1 MLDTNGAGATMNSI
15 IAAGNITGPGEVR
28 YYQFWYRDPGGVSP
42 CGNGSNFSSGM
53 RIDYVQ

>member
-28 YYQFWYRDPGGVSP
+28 YYQFWYRDPGGVSA
-42 CGNGSNFSSGM
+42 CGFGSKFSNAV
-53 RIDYVQ
+53 RLQFAQ